1 MNPGPP
7 KLNSGGPPKWSP
19 KLHSPKDFGAPRAG
33 PHSGCLFCIMEN
45 SQEADI
51 MCVFCDIINKKIPS
65 KVVYEDDKVIAI
77 LDLSQLTY
85 GHTLVMP
92 KKHVDNFLEA
102 DPETVSYCALVTQ
115 KLARQIVKNTGAKGA
130 NIVTNAGAA
139 AGQSVNHLHF
149 HIIPRYDEND
159 GFGFRET
166 PHENL
171 DLDEVL
177 KTITK

>member
-1 MNPGPP
+1 
-7 KLNSGGPPKWSP
+7 
-19 KLHSPKDFGAPRAG
+19 
-33 PHSGCLFCIMEN
+33 MEN

-92 KKHVDNFLEA
+92 KKHIDNFLEA